1 MVSNRRT
8 VIAYS
13 DGEGSGHVGVAIW
26 SNELA
31 RPQAGRVRVPDV
43 VRKTWTSG
51 RRDPHDDYND
61 IQEVEG
67 IGPLLALTTWKDLL
81 ADALWMHYIDNNGA
95 LSCLVKGGSSVSS
108 TDVIVGLT
116 WAKIAKINACPW
128 FDRVDTKSN
137 PVDGLSRGDLSGEWD
152 LVPLVFPG
160 PELSAAYRRSRRY
173 SPA

>member
-1 MVSNRRT
+1 M
-8 VIAYS
+8 
-13 DGEGSGHVGVAIW
+13 GVAIW
-26 SNELA
+26 SNELS
-31 RPQAGRVRVPDV
+31 RPQAGRVRVPNV

-108 TDVIVGLT
+108 TDVIVGLA

-137 PVDGLSRGDLSGEWD
+137 PVDGLSRGDLRGNWD
-152 LVPLVFPG
+152 LVPLDFPG
-160 PELSAAYRRSRRY
+160 AELSAAYRRARKY
-173 SPA
+173 SPS